1 MRRQVQRRIKTL
13 MEEKTDNNQRKR
25 NPKCPEFSDLG
36 DFVPLIALAESDL
49 KHAQDNVAIN
59 AGRM

>member
-1 MRRQVQRRIKTL
+1 